1 MLNKYKVVIE
11 YDEKDQ
17 IFVASIPELPGCM
30 AHGKTQEEAL
40 AEIQIA
46 KDLWME
52 AAEQVGK
59 TIPFA
64 S

>member
-1 MLNKYKVVIE
+1 MNQFTVIIQ
-11 YDEKDQ
+11 YDAGDN

-30 AHGKTQEEAL
+30 AHGTTQEEAL
-40 AEIQIA
+40 AEIQVA
-46 KDLWME
+46 KELWLE

-59 TIPFA
+59 QAEVI